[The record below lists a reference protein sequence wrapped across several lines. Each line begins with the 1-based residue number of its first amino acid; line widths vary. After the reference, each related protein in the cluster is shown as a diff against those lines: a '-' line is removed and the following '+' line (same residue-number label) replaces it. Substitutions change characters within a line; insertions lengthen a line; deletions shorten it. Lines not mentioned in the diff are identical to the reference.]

1 MNLAA
6 PTPGREATLQAAAR
20 RLREATSVMA
30 LTGAGISVPS
40 GIPDFR
46 APDGLWTRF
55 NIMEY
60 ATIFAFRSNPER
72 VWQMF
77 AAVEESVAQARPN
90 PAHFALAELEAMG
103 RLHCLVTQNIDGLH
117 QAAGS
122 RNVQEFHGGYQHF
135 SCLFCGGGAT
145 PAEAAARKDVAGIP
159 RCDCGKPLKPD
170 VVLFGEGIPDKA
182 LKRSFAAAHEADVIL
197 VIGTSA
203 QVAPASE
210 LPQMVASRGG
220 TVIEMN
226 LTSTELTDM
235 ATFHIE
241 GDVAQ
246 TLPQLVSLVKAL

>member
-1 MNLAA
+1 MAKLTRDAALLATA
-6 PTPGREATLQAAAR
+6 QHVRSG
-20 RLREATSVMA
+20 SFVMA
-30 LTGAGISVPS
+30 LTGAGVSVPS

-60 ATIFAFRSNPER
+60 ATVFAFRSNPER

-77 AAVEESVAQARPN
+77 HAVELSVAQARPN
-90 PAHFALAELEAMG
+90 PAHYALAELESMG
-103 RLHCLVTQNIDGLH
+103 HLRCLVTQNVDGLH

-122 RNVQEFHGGYQHF
+122 KSVQEFHGGYQHF
-135 SCLFCGGGAT
+135 SCLFCGSGAS
-145 PAEAAARKDVAGIP
+145 AHEAAARRDTSGIP
-159 RCDCGKPLKPD
+159 RCGCGKPLKPD
-170 VVLFGEGIPDKA
+170 VVLFGEGIPDKT
-182 LKRSFAAAHEADVIL
+182 LKDSFAAAHIADVIL

-226 LTSTELTDM
+226 LTTTEMTGL
-235 ATFHIE
+235 ATLHVE
-241 GDVAQ
+241 GDIAQ
-246 TLPQLVSLVKAL
+246 TLPQLLALVKAG